1 MSNLKM
7 PKRLLSKSGFTLVE
21 LMVVV
26 AIIGILAAVAIPN
39 YQKYQARAR
48 QSEAKVM
55 LASAYTALQSY
66 FAEVGTY
73 TTCLN
78 DIGFE
83 STAGAKRYYTVG
95 INDPAVATCGPAGN
109 ASCNAYT
116 FDNAGAAQLFC
127 GGAAADPAAVVEN
140 ETHYV
145 ATAALG
151 GVVLPVAALAVVGNS
166 PSDINQ
172 TVFVVTAVGRV
183 SSAPAVPAAAAAGN
197 GGGDRW
203 TIDQA
208 KTLNNGQNG
217 V

>member
-7 PKRLLSKSGFTLVE
+7 PKRLISKSGFTLVE

-55 LASAYTALQSY
+55 LASSYTALQSY

-95 INDPAVATCGPAGN
+95 INDPGVDTCGPAN
-109 ASCNAYT
+109 NQPCDAYM
-116 FDNAGAAQLFC
+116 FDNAGAATLFC
-127 GGAAADPAAVVEN
+127 GGVGADPGLTQN
-140 ETHYV
+140 QNFYL

-151 GVVLPVAALAVVGNS
+151 GLILPAAALAEA
-166 PSDINQ
+166 PSVSDVNQ

-183 SSAPAVPAAAAAGN
+183 SSAPAVAAAAAAGN

-203 TIDQA
+203 TINQA
-208 KTLNNGQNG
+208 KTLNNAQNG